1 MKEAQR
7 FSTTVGRD
15 TITIETGKLAGQAN
29 GAVTVRLGDTIILTT
44 ATMARTPREGIDFF
58 PLSVEYEERL
68 YAAGRI
74 PGSFFRRE
82 GRPGE
87 ASILICRLTD
97 RPLRPLFP
105 DDFRNDVQVVIT
117 SLSSDGEHQIDILAI
132 NGASAALTISDIPF
146 HGPVGAVRVGY
157 IDGAVRRQS
166 HRDRDGSQ
174 HARSAASPA
183 PKTPSSWS
191 SAARTRL
198 PKP

>member
-82 GRPGE
+82 V
-87 ASILICRLTD
+87 
-97 RPLRPLFP
+97 LF
-105 DDFRNDVQVVIT
+105 
-117 SLSSDGEHQIDILAI
+117 
-132 NGASAALTISDIPF
+132 
-146 HGPVGAVRVGY
+146 
-157 IDGAVRRQS
+157 
-166 HRDRDGSQ
+166 
-174 HARSAASPA
+174 
-183 PKTPSSWS
+183 
-191 SAARTRL
+191 
-198 PKP
+198 